1 MHEACREHAHGDATR
16 FSQHTSHV
24 YSEEAIEMT
33 KSGETTIW
41 RLAILTLIV
50 LLSISAM
57 SRAQEGTWTKKADMP
72 TARWILSTNSS
83 VVNGKIY
90 VIGGTTGNPNSAG
103 ATSIVEAYDPVTDT
117 WTRKADMPT
126 ARWGLATS
134 AVNGKIYAIGGNSGG
149 AIGTVEEY
157 NPATDTWI
165 KKADMP
171 TARSRLAAVVVN
183 GKIYAIRG
191 DGVGDLAVEEYDP
204 AIDTWIKKAD
214 MPTPRFYLA
223 ASVVNGKIYAIGG
236 NAGGASIV
244 EEYDPSTNTWTKKAD
259 IPGRSRFSTSAVNGI
274 IYAFGGSRGGIG
286 GSLATVEAYD
296 PATNTWTVATE
307 MPTARGW
314 LSTSAVNG
322 IIYTIGGARVTGGS
336 PTSTVEAYDT
346 GVGIR
351 VTTIF
356 PQFGRIDGGEIIAIS
371 GSGFSPD
378 AVVTIG
384 GEPLANL
391 KATSTLITGLTP
403 PGTAGEENVLITAP
417 SIDFTVF
424 AGKFT
429 HTVPSDVLV
438 ATITPTNGAQGGG
451 ETGRIVGSG
460 FQPGAMVTVGGIPAT
475 VVEVTSTVITFMIP
489 PSMAGAG
496 VVDIVVTDAAGQ
508 KGVLPRGYT
517 YNPVPVIERIRLT
530 GGRFAEGSLAG
541 GTPIIITG
549 NYFIEGVIVEVGGT
563 RARRLDFVSPTE
575 LRLETPPGGPGP
587 KAVRVVNPDGQDA
600 ALKEGFTYNPA
611 PTIAI
616 VTPNAGSLAGGTRIL
631 ITGTGFLPTFEI
643 GVNIGSAE
651 VSVLTLPTP
660 TQIIVETPPSS
671 AGPKDVV
678 VRNRDGQTA
687 TLKAAFT
694 YNPGPSIRGI
704 IPDNG
709 KLAGG
714 TRIVIEGG
722 GFLPGAVVLFGDIG
736 RRVFVPAPSPERV
749 SSTRIT
755 AVTPKV
761 VGRPGPKDV
770 VVQNPDR
777 QMALVEGGF
786 TYNPLPAI

>member
-1 MHEACREHAHGDATR
+1 M
-16 FSQHTSHV
+16 
-24 YSEEAIEMT
+24 
-33 KSGETTIW
+33 
-41 RLAILTLIV
+41 
-50 LLSISAM
+50 
-57 SRAQEGTWTKKADMP
+57 
-72 TARWILSTNSS
+72 
-83 VVNGKIY
+83 
-90 VIGGTTGNPNSAG
+90 
-103 ATSIVEAYDPVTDT
+103 
-117 WTRKADMPT
+117 
-126 ARWGLATS
+126 
-134 AVNGKIYAIGGNSGG
+134 
-149 AIGTVEEY
+149 
-157 NPATDTWI
+157 
-165 KKADMP
+165 
-171 TARSRLAAVVVN
+171 
-183 GKIYAIRG
+183 
-191 DGVGDLAVEEYDP
+191 
-204 AIDTWIKKAD
+204 
-214 MPTPRFYLA
+214 
-223 ASVVNGKIYAIGG
+223 
-236 NAGGASIV
+236 
-244 EEYDPSTNTWTKKAD
+244 
-259 IPGRSRFSTSAVNGI
+259 NGI

-371 GSGFSPD
+371 GSGFPPD

-786 TYNPLPAI
+786 TYNPLPAIQEISPDYGPTDGGTRVVIIGRHFLPGARVVVGKRTATTVVVQDPEMIEAFTPPNPEGLWTVSVINPDEQAAVRREAFRTVGEEAYNYPNPVRRGGHGQTTFRYVTRRPVQRMQVRVYNMEGEFIAGFDERNTTEIRWPNVDIHVGLYAYLMEVEFTDDTAVRKKRLLEVN